1 MVQERIIAIIAEK
14 LDIAAESISGV
25 STFDD
30 LHIDSLDLV
39 EIMLAIEDEYDITI
53 EEASGLETVADVTE
67 YVQKKIV

>member
-1 MVQERIIAIIAEK
+1 MIQEKIIAIIAEK
-14 LDIAAESISGV
+14 LDIPLSNIKGTS
-25 STFDD
+25 SFND

-53 EEASGLETVADVTE
+53 EEAVALDTVADVAD